1 MFSNS
6 IEKLVKT
13 FLRLPG
19 IGQRTAKRFVFFI
32 LKENLI
38 DEFLQNLKD
47 LKEKIKFCSFCFLPF
62 EGKDDLCPI
71 CKDPTRDRTT
81 ICVVE
86 KETDLEA
93 IEKTKI
99 FSGVFFILGG
109 KISSLEKKE
118 IEKLRISELIERIQN
133 PRKFGLLDA
142 KIKEVILAFSQTVEG
157 ETTMLYLREKLK
169 DLKIK
174 ISLLGRGLPTGG
186 ELEYADE
193 GTLRGA
199 FEGKKSIF

>member
-1 MFSNS
+1 MFSGA

-13 FLRLPG
+13 FLKLPG

-32 LKENLI
+32 LKENLV
-38 DEFLQNLKD
+38 DEFLENLKN

-62 EGKDDLCPI
+62 EGKDDNLCAI
-71 CKDPTRDRTT
+71 CKDPTRDRRT

-93 IEKTKI
+93 IEKAKI
-99 FSGVFFILGG
+99 FSGLFFVLGG

-118 IEKLRISELIERIQN
+118 IEKLRISELIERIKN
-133 PRKFGLLDA
+133 PKKFGLLDA

-157 ETTMLYLREKLK
+157 ETTTLFLKEKLK
-169 DLKIK
+169 NLGVKITF
-174 ISLLGRGLPTGG
+174 LARGLPTGG

-193 GTLRGA
+193 ETLKGA
-199 FEGKKSIF
+199 FERRK

>member
-1 MFSNS
+1 MFSNT

-13 FLRLPG
+13 FLKLPG

-32 LKENLI
+32 LKENLT
-38 DEFLQNLKD
+38 DEFLENLKH

-62 EGKDDLCPI
+62 ESDGDDLCPI
-71 CKDPTRDRTT
+71 CEDPTRDRTI

-93 IEKTKI
+93 IEKAKI
-99 FSGVFFILGG
+99 FPGLFFILGG

-118 IEKLRISELIERIQN
+118 IEKLKISELIERIQN
-133 PRKFGLLDA
+133 PKKFGLLDA

-157 ETTMLYLREKLK
+157 ETTALFLKEKLK
-169 DLKIK
+169 NLGVKITF
-174 ISLLGRGLPTGG
+174 LARGLPTGG

-193 GTLRGA
+193 ETLKGA
-199 FEGKKSIF
+199 FERRK